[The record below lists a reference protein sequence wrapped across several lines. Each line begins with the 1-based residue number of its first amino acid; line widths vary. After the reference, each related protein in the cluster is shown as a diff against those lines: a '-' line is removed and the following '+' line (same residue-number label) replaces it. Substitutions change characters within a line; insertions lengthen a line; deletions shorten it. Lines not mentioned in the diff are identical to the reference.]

1 MAQYVIAVSGG
12 VDSVVLLDMVAT
24 RQLLDADSESVIVA
38 HFDHG
43 IRSDSADDA
52 LFVANLARKYGFLF
66 ETTRV
71 ELGKHASEE
80 KARIHR
86 YRFLRDVARRHGA
99 TIVTAHHADD
109 VVETI
114 AINMKRGTGW
124 RGLAVLDS
132 PGIVRPLVSLRK
144 KDLLTYAHE
153 HQLEWR
159 EDSTNADTRY
169 LRNDIRQRLE
179 GQDENTVQLLGLYRN
194 RQVALKKIIDNETEK
209 VLGTGPYDRHL
220 FIYAPQQ
227 VARELLR
234 AALVREKGVSAT
246 RPQLDRA
253 LIAIKTLHPG
263 KRHVVSDHA
272 TLRFSKT
279 QFVIE

>member
-1 MAQYVIAVSGG
+1 MTRCVIAVSGG
-12 VDSVVLLDMVAT
+12 VDSVALLDMVAK
-24 RQLLDADSESVIVA
+24 RQLLDVDSDSIIVA

-43 IRSDSADDA
+43 IRSDSAEDA
-52 LFVANLARKYGFLF
+52 LFVAHLARTYGFLF
-66 ETTRV
+66 ETARV
-71 ELGKHASEE
+71 ELGRGASEE
-80 KARIHR
+80 KARLYR
-86 YRFLRDVARRHGA
+86 YRFLRDVAKRHGA
-99 TIVTAHHADD
+99 IIVTAHHADD

-114 AINMKRGTGW
+114 AINMERGTGW

-132 PGIVRPLVSLRK
+132 PDITRPLLSINK
-144 KDLLTYAHE
+144 KDLLAYAQE

-159 EDSTNADTRY
+159 EDSTNADTRL

-179 GQDENTVQLLGLYRN
+179 GQDEDTVRLLGLYRN

-209 VLGTGPYDRHL
+209 VLGEGPYDRHL
-220 FIYAPQQ
+220 FIYTPQQ

-234 AALVREKGVSAT
+234 AVLIRETGVGAT

-253 LIAIKTLHPG
+253 LIAVKTLHPG
-263 KRHVVSDHA
+263 KRHVVSDHV

-279 QFVIE
+279 QFVID